1 MEKVFASRAKLI
13 EVRWNSAFGRD
24 KKESNVTLQYNTIVI
39 HTNEHTACFP
49 ANKWKFDKTHI
60 HCSVSLSEAMFYV
73 AKSQLL
79 YMECPSNKRKI

>member
-1 MEKVFASRAKLI
+1 MSGHQII
-13 EVRWNSAFGRD
+13 ELRWNSAFGRD

-60 HCSVSLSEAMFYV
+60 HCSVSLLEVMFYV

-79 YMECPSNKRKI
+79 CMECPSNKRKI